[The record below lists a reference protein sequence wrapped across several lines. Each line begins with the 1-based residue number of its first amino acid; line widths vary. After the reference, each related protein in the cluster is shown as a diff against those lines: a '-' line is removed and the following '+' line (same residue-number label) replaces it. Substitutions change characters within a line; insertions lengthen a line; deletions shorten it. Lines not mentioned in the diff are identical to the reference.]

1 VVVVNAY
8 VAFVPSLFAK
18 YESNADVNAPCTAA
32 IATVVKAITTADHQ
46 EAVAEVGGSCG

>member
-1 VVVVNAY
+1 MVVNAY

-46 EAVAEVGGSCG
+46 EGVAEVGGSCG